1 MLSISK
7 EQLAAM
13 PAVDF
18 PGRSIIVDTPAK
30 ARDAIAYLMRQ
41 PIVGFD
47 TETRPSFRKGQNH
60 QVALLQLATPDEC
73 FLIRLNIVGMT
84 DPIRRFL
91 ESPDILKVG
100 LSTKDDFH
108 ALRRLHEIEPQGFI
122 ELQSFVKKFDIA
134 DNSLQ
139 RIYGIIFGSRI
150 SKAQRLTNWEA
161 DELTPAQQRYA
172 SIDAWACLR
181 LYSHLSSGAFDKTS
195 SPYLLPDNND
205 QRPPLA
211 TAETEHYSAQSR

>member
-1 MLSISK
+1 MLSIK
-7 EQLAAM
+7 KDQLAAM
-13 PAVDF
+13 PAVEF

-60 QVALLQLATPDEC
+60 QVALLQLATSDEC
-73 FLIRLNIVGMT
+73 FLIRLNIIGMT
-84 DPIRRFL
+84 EPIRQFL
-91 ESPDILKVG
+91 ESPDVLKVG

-108 ALRRLHEIEPQGFI
+108 ALRRLHEIEPRGFI
-122 ELQSFVKKFDIA
+122 ELQSYVKGFDIA

-161 DELTPAQQRYA
+161 PELTPAQQRYA

-181 LYSHLSSGAFDKTS
+181 LYSYLKSGAFDKAS
-195 SPYLLPDNND
+195 SPYLVSETPDADND
-205 QRPPLA
+205 ADKTVADAR
-211 TAETEHYSAQSR
+211 